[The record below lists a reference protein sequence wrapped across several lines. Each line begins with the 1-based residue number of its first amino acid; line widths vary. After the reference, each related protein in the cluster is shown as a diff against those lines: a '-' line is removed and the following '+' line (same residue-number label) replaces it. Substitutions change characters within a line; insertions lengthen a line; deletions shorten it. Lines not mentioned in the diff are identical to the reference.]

1 LFDTKEIKQAF
12 ETFGKEVIQEA
23 RSNLTRKDKNVSK
36 ELYNGLNYEFEG
48 YKGGFRF
55 VINMPEYGMYQDAGV
70 KGAETSTKAPDSP
83 YKFGSGRGKKGGLT
97 KGIDSWVRQRRIQF
111 QNRDNGRFLS
121 YDSTSFLIRRSV
133 YLTGI
138 KKTEW
143 FTRAFELKY
152 KRLTPKIEDAL
163 AISMEKLL
171 DFTIK
176 ENFKK

>member
-1 LFDTKEIKQAF
+1 MFDTKEIKQAF

-55 VINMPEYGMYQDAGV
+55 VINMPEYGLYQDAGV
-70 KGAETSTKAPDSP
+70 KGAKESTKAPDSP
-83 YKFGSGRGKKGGLT
+83 YKFTSKMPPRKPIFDWIKKRGIQGRNKKG
-97 KGIDSWVRQRRIQF
+97 QF
-111 QNRDNGRFLS
+111 IPRE
-121 YDSTSFLIRRSV
+121 STAFLIQRSIFN
-133 YLTGI
+133 TGI

-143 FTRAFELKY
+143 FTRAFELKF
-152 KRLTPKIEDAL
+152 KRLEPKIEDAMT
-163 AISMEKLL
+163 ISIEKLL
-171 DFTIK
+171 DFTVK

>member
-1 LFDTKEIKQAF
+1 
-12 ETFGKEVIQEA
+12 
-23 RSNLTRKDKNVSK
+23 
-36 ELYNGLNYEFEG
+36 
-48 YKGGFRF
+48 
-55 VINMPEYGMYQDAGV
+55 MPEYGMYQDAGV
-70 KGAETSTKAPDSP
+70 KGAKTSTKAPDSP
-83 YKFGSGRGKKGGLT
+83 YKFTNKRPPRKPIFDWIKKKGIQGRNK
-97 KGIDSWVRQRRIQF
+97 KGQF
-111 QNRDNGRFLS
+111 IPRE
-121 YDSTSFLIRRSV
+121 STAFLIQRSI
-133 YLTGI
+133 YETGI